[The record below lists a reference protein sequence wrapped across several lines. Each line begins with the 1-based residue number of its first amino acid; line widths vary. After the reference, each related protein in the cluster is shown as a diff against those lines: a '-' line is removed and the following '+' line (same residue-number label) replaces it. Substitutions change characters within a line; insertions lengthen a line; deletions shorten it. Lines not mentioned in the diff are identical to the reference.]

1 MNLQR
6 LLDEVVATET
16 DHARRLVKAAAIVS
30 EALRR
35 EGLEATVVGG
45 SAIEVHAPDA
55 YTTSDLD
62 LVVPER
68 YGVDWNAAQE
78 RAFRSL
84 GFERRHR
91 HWVRDDLFVEIPSRT
106 LSDPVVTLRVG
117 PFDLRVIAKE
127 VVLAD
132 RIVGFKYWGVTDYGL
147 QAIAILAAL
156 GPELDEAALQRY
168 LDRESARDAYGALRR
183 LADGTEPITH
193 ERLRA
198 ELERLR
204 NPGGTT

>member
-1 MNLQR
+1 MLCISAPA
-6 LLDEVVATET
+6 EPWACP
-16 DHARRLVKAAAIVS
+16 VS
-30 EALRR
+30 
-35 EGLEATVVGG
+35 GG
-45 SAIEVHAPDA
+45 PDA

-62 LVVPER
+62 LVIPER

-117 PFDLRVIAKE
+117 PFDLRVMAKE

-132 RIVGFKYWGVTDYGL
+132 RIVGFRHWGVTDYGL
-147 QAIAILAAL
+147 QALAMLVAL
-156 GPELDEAALQRY
+156 GPELDEEALHRY
-168 LDRESARDAYGALRR
+168 LERENARDAYEALLR
-183 LADGTEPITH
+183 LAQGTELITH
-193 ERLRA
+193 QRLGA
-198 ELERLR
+198 ELDRLR
-204 NPGGTT
+204 NPGGTR